1 MADMH
6 KFSLA
11 LTGEQVA
18 ALKGAVETGE
28 YATTYFRGQGNEE
41 RIDRTCCSRRVS
53 RRPDP

>member
-18 ALKGAVETGE
+18 AFKGAVETGE
-28 YATTYFRGQGNEE
+28 YATTYFRGQGNEDMALV
-41 RIDRTCCSRRVS
+41 RATC
-53 RRPDP
+53 RPEKPWA